1 MVEVVLRLKD
11 VEEEEASRRPM
22 FVEVKLLL
30 QKSPRSRTV
39 VAMREGRMELRAEQR
54 KMVVEGR
61 KANHLLLMAELSGAG
76 FLLRLL
82 LPCFPSFLLSP
93 GNVKTYS

>member
-1 MVEVVLRLKD
+1 
-11 VEEEEASRRPM
+11 M

-61 KANHLLLMAELSGAG
+61 KAKHLLLMAELSGAG

-82 LPCFPSFLLSP
+82 LPCSPSFLLSP
-93 GNVKTYS
+93 GNVKTFS